1 MLTGAEL
8 RARELEHRE
17 MPIVARANWVR
28 LISKQIDDGTYDEES
43 ALPVVAERLA
53 GELEDDAG

>member
-1 MLTGAEL
+1 
-8 RARELEHRE
+8 

>member
-8 RARELEHRE
+8 RAKELAYRN
-17 MPIVARANWVR
+17 MANVVRSNRVR
-28 LISKQIDDGTYDEES
+28 LVKLQIDDGTYGEES

-53 GELEDDAG
+53 DELEDDAG